1 MILDISLFFC
11 FQIWIK
17 TLSQNCEKK
26 ESKKLFFLKSFFQ
39 NLASFYQ
46 KIRFYEI
53 LVNKK
58 SKKSINL
65 MQQFALFV
73 NQNDRIVQKI
83 SNNSS

>member
-1 MILDISLFFC
+1 MKTGVE
-11 FQIWIK
+11 K
-17 TLSQNCEKK
+17 TLFIE
-26 ESKKLFFLKSFFQ
+26 SFFQ
-39 NLASFYQ
+39 NLASFHR

-53 LVNKK
+53 FINKK

-83 SNNSS
+83 LNHFS